1 MALTLGAD
9 TTRSLYRK
17 LRWLQSVFIQR
28 VHLALYVLSVIPC
41 LFLGNTYF
49 WDDWYTYF
57 SGDVAQI
64 RHLTIFSGFSPLRPY
79 VESPLILL
87 GPSAF
92 RVFTVGA
99 FLVVALLFSRILRRY
114 SFLSLSQSESKVV
127 SALMLLI
134 PANGARWSLTTIGYT
149 ISLVTF
155 IVAWYLLS
163 KRTSIHAFLAIA
175 LFIYSFDTASL
186 GIFAMAPVAAE
197 VIERRNNRSLTTLW
211 APAAVFF
218 SAPAYFAWDYFYNP
232 NLDPVRQSYYTPT
245 PGGLVRGL
253 IVVVICGIA
262 CLRAWLK
269 CHDAIQR
276 NRIVAGCVL
285 LCLATFPYVA
295 LGHFANPTDWLIGF
309 LPGTSDWDSRHQLL
323 IPTALSVLGI
333 AVLKNLT
340 ISKPGVRLLLTGF
353 FVLSFA
359 TNFNYLVDSIKLRS
373 IQTGLADIQ
382 ISSGSKV
389 FVKDDSEH
397 LNARGRW
404 FRDFEWAGLIYKATG
419 SEVRVT
425 EVESGTCTTRDVS
438 GVLLEITGGRG
449 KLGTL
454 LHRSAGIKI
463 TVTPNCGAVGVTT
476 SMIGENLFLES
487 VSRNSE

>member
-1 MALTLGAD
+1 MPLKFGAKMNK
-9 TTRSLYRK
+9 SLPHK
-17 LRWLQSVFIQR
+17 LRSVQLVFSQR
-28 VHLALYVLSVIPC
+28 VHLAYYFLSVIPC
-41 LFLGNTYF
+41 LFLGKTYF

-79 VESPLILL
+79 VESPLIHL
-87 GPSAF
+87 GPPAF
-92 RVFTVGA
+92 RFFTVAA
-99 FLVVALLFSRILRRY
+99 FLAVALLFSQILRQY
-114 SFLSLSQSESKVV
+114 SFLSLSQNESKVV
-127 SALMLLI
+127 TALMLLI
-134 PANGARWSLTTIGYT
+134 PANGARWSLTTVGYT
-149 ISLVTF
+149 ISLLTF
-155 IVAWYLLS
+155 MVAWYLLS
-163 KRTSIHAFLAIA
+163 KRKSIHSFLAIA

-186 GIFAMAPVAAE
+186 GLFVLAPVVAE
-197 VIERRNNRSLTTLW
+197 VIERRNNRSLATLW
-211 APAAVFF
+211 APAAVLF
-218 SAPAYFAWDYFYNP
+218 SAPAYLAWDYFYNP

-245 PGGLVRGL
+245 LGGLARGF
-253 IVVVICGIA
+253 IVVGICGIA
-262 CLRAWLK
+262 CFRARLK
-269 CHDAIQR
+269 CHDMILR
-276 NRIVAGCVL
+276 NRVVAGCTL

-309 LPGTSDWDSRHQLL
+309 LPGASDWDSRHQLL
-323 IPTALSVLGI
+323 IPTALAVMGI
-333 AVLKNLT
+333 ATSKNLAV
-340 ISKPGVRLLLTGF
+340 SKPGARLLLTGF

-382 ISSGSKV
+382 ISSGSRV
-389 FVKDDSEH
+389 FVKDDSER

-404 FRDFEWAGLIYKATG
+404 FRDFEWAGLIYQATG

-425 EVESGTCTTRDVS
+425 EVESGVCTTPEAS

-454 LHRSAGIKI
+454 LHRSAGINI

-476 SMIGENLFLES
+476 PMIGENLFLES
-487 VSRNSE
+487 LSRKSE